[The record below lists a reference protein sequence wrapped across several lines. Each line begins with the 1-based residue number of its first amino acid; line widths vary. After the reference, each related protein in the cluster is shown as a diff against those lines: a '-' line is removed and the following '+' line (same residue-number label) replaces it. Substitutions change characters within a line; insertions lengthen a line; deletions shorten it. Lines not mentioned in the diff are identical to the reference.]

1 MKMASKVL
9 ISLLSLPVSRYI
21 CLETRYYSSFDATT
35 CSTGNGPLRW
45 TSARYPAPW
54 G

>member
-1 MKMASKVL
+1 MVL
-9 ISLLSLPVSRYI
+9 IYLLLLSVSRYI
-21 CLETRYYSSFDATT
+21 CLEARYYPPFDATA